1 MKVVLAATG
10 CVTKQVH
17 RKWERKR
24 GTYTGKKGVGNV
36 AELLS
41 GEDFLVTCLGGASPS
56 RAGSGRLWWCI
67 VCVGLNGVCTGL
79 YVYVCF
85 L

>member
-10 CVTKQVH
+10 RVTKQVH
-17 RKWERKR
+17 R
-24 GTYTGKKGVGNV
+24 KKGVGNV